1 MIARFW
7 RGIVEESK
15 ADDFFS
21 YVLQTGVK
29 ALRAAEGNKEVLVLR
44 RSSEGLAEFVMIS
57 LWESFD
63 AIKRFAGE
71 DVEKAVYFPKDKDF
85 LINPESKVR
94 HYEVLYKSK
103 SQ

>member
-7 RGIVEESK
+7 RGVVEESK
-15 ADDFFS
+15 ADEFFS

-29 ALRAAEGNKEVLVLR
+29 SLCATKGNQGVLVLR
-44 RSSEGLAEFVMIS
+44 HSGEGYVEFVLIS

-63 AIKRFAGE
+63 AIRRFTGE

-85 LINPESKVR
+85 LIKPESRVR
-94 HYEVLYKSK
+94 HYEVLYKCK
-103 SQ
+103 NQ